1 MIGLVA
7 RQLVDTNWKQKQQQ
21 KVVVVVVGIIYLG
34 AEKDVRACV
43 RACVCMCAHL
53 SPPTPNR
60 PPAFFEYTYPGVAA
74 AGD

>member
-21 KVVVVVVGIIYLG
+21 KVVVVGILYLV

-43 RACVCMCAHL
+43 RACACVRI
-53 SPPTPNR
+53 SPPQPQTAR
-60 PPAFFEYTYPGVAA
+60 LLFFEYTYPGVAA